1 MKRIACSVAG
11 FAVAILVSM
20 PVAAGG
26 ASYHLSQ
33 ALANSMEALAQ
44 ATVGGLK
51 LVSGA
56 IAVPLMVGGEIGK
69 VSGQAGDELWE
80 EANTPIGKPLVI
92 TDDVVTAGPAPAE
105 AMKSDDEV
113 NK

>member
-1 MKRIACSVAG
+1 MKQSTSMITG
-11 FAVAILVSM
+11 FAITAMISM

-44 ATVGGLK
+44 TTVGGLK
-51 LVSGA
+51 LISGS
-56 IAVPLMVGGEIGK
+56 IALPLMMGGEIGK
-69 VSGQAGDELWE
+69 VSGQVGDELWE

-92 TDDVVTAGPAPAE
+92 TDDIVTAGPAPAE
-105 AMKSDDEV
+105 AMKSKEEET
-113 NK
+113 K